1 MPTPEKEFVFALHD
15 VARLFKTY
23 ADQRVS
29 ALNMTRSQWA
39 VLSRLERCEG
49 VSQVELAQALDLA
62 PISLARL
69 IDKLSDQG
77 LVERRPD
84 DKDRRIHRLYLTS
97 AVAPVLKRLA
107 ALSKDVMGVAL
118 AGVAPNEVAEMT
130 GRLSRIK
137 ANLKAALSEAV

>member
-1 MPTPEKEFVFALHD
+1 MPIPEKEFIFALHD

-29 ALNMTRSQWA
+29 ALSMTRSQWA

-49 VSQVELAQALDLA
+49 TSQVELAQALDLA

-77 LVERRPD
+77 LVERRAD
-84 DKDRRIHRLYLTS
+84 ENDRRAYRLYLTP

-107 ALSKDVMGVAL
+107 ALSKDVLGVAL
-118 AGVAPNEVAEMT
+118 AGVAPEEVADMT
-130 GRLSRIK
+130 GHLSHIK
-137 ANLKAALSEAV
+137 ANLKAALSEET

>member
-49 VSQVELAQALDLA
+49 VSQAELAQALDLA

-69 IDKLSDQG
+69 VDKLADQR

-84 DKDRRIHRLYLTS
+84 EHDRRIHRLYLTP
-97 AVAPVLKRLA
+97 AVAPVLKRLS

-118 AGVAPNEVAEMT
+118 AGVGPHEVAEMT

-137 ANLKAALSEAV
+137 ANLKAALSETV

>member
-1 MPTPEKEFVFALHD
+1 MPTPEKEFIFALHD

-49 VSQVELAQALDLA
+49 VSQAELAQALDLA

-77 LVERRPD
+77 LVERRAD
-84 DKDRRIHRLYLTS
+84 ETDRRAYRLYLTP
-97 AVAPVLKRLA
+97 AVAPVLKRLS

-118 AGVAPNEVAEMT
+118 AGVAPNDVADMT
-130 GRLSRIK
+130 GRLSHIK
-137 ANLKAALSEAV
+137 ANLKAALSEQV

>member
-1 MPTPEKEFVFALHD
+1 MPTLEKEFIFALHD

-29 ALNMTRSQWA
+29 ALRMTRSQWA
-39 VLSRLERCEG
+39 VLSRLERREG
-49 VSQVELAQALDLA
+49 VSQAELAQALDIA

-69 IDKLSDQG
+69 VDKLADQG
-77 LVERRPD
+77 LVERRAD
-84 DKDRRIHRLYLTS
+84 DNDRRIHRLYLTP

-107 ALSKDVMGVAL
+107 ALSRDVMGVAL
-118 AGVAPNEVAEMT
+118 AGVEPNEVAEMT

>member
-1 MPTPEKEFVFALHD
+1 MPTPEKEFIFALHD
-15 VARLFKTY
+15 IARLFKTY

-49 VSQVELAQALDLA
+49 TSQAELAQALDLA

-69 IDKLSDQG
+69 IDKLADQG

-84 DKDRRIHRLYLTS
+84 DTDRRVHRLFLAP

-107 ALSKDVMGVAL
+107 ALSKDVLGVAL
-118 AGVAPNEVAEMT
+118 AGVAPDDVTAMT
-130 GRLSRIK
+130 GHLSHIK
-137 ANLKAALSEAV
+137 ANLKAALSEEV